1 MTLLGKEIEMKRMPL
16 LSGLFFL
23 LLISAC
29 KKNDILLD
37 ENNVLLANPAASVY
51 SFSTG
56 GWDLSVFVTVINRTD
71 AEGFLCKAEYRFLLN
86 DAVIATI
93 DNLNPSPLPDSSGEK
108 WRGFVST
115 TNWQLPADGSSTI
128 KFFDTGL
135 HSFMNGQ
142 KPQKI
147 EITLYVRNGGSQG
160 DWDFMIKAM
169 AEIIYNDIVEE

>member
-1 MTLLGKEIEMKRMPL
+1 MNRKPL
-16 LSGLFFL
+16 FSCLIFL

-29 KKNDILLD
+29 KNTDILLD
-37 ENNVLLANPAASVY
+37 ESNVVLDSPAASVY

-56 GWDLSVFVTVINRTD
+56 GWDLSVFVTVRNRTD
-71 AEGFLCKAEYRFLLN
+71 AQGYLCKAEYRFLLN

-93 DNLNPSPLPDSSGEK
+93 DSIHPATLPDSSGET

-115 TNWQLPADGSSTI
+115 TNWQLPADGISTI

-142 KPQKI
+142 KPQKV
-147 EITLYVRNGGSQG
+147 EIILYIRNGNSQG
-160 DWDFMIKAM
+160 DWDFMITGM
-169 AEIIYNDIVEE
+169 AEIIYYDIVEE